1 MRVDALKQ
9 RLAVGS
15 LDHCVSLWEL
25 NDMICT
31 HTINM
36 ESEVR
41 GMSFSGDGCYLAVV
55 AEDPHVTICDSE
67 TGEVLTRVATR
78 QKLNS
83 LAWHPSQSLLCVAAE
98 DKSASPQYLRFIRF
112 A

>member
-1 MRVDALKQ
+1 MNDLVWTANSDYFLAATGGDGVGSVDILSLLSAEGSKSSSSDSSAVSELQLVESVSAHVANCLGMRTDIEKQ

-36 ESEVR
+36 E
-41 GMSFSGDGCYLAVV
+41 
-55 AEDPHVTICDSE
+55 
-67 TGEVLTRVATR
+67 
-78 QKLNS
+78 
-83 LAWHPSQSLLCVAAE
+83 
-98 DKSASPQYLRFIRF
+98 
-112 A
+112 